1 MENFLVQT
9 FTIANHPVMRLKRE
23 FKEQYVRGVG
33 ECLCRLTRNDAATK
47 MVFEVWCV
55 SILGFNLPGAFA
67 YSDSYESV
75 RNALSFHRSGFAFI
89 TMRSA
94 FLFDCFYLLEKS
106 QQNIRSGAY
115 SFLLERA
122 HGYFVRKKLDY
133 TYAFFEGRNNGKQI
147 PAVLLSHRQRALSFA
162 NSKVKRVLIVATM
175 SAGKSTLVN
184 ALVGHKVSQVRATA
198 CTSIVH
204 RIYNKPVAE
213 GAVASLGRDGFLY
226 TDDYS
231 QLVSESV
238 EAIGVNFST
247 QLSKARICLLDTPGV
262 NYYGDKSHGELTRKM
277 IQENEYDVL
286 VLVLNAQQLAIED
299 EWGLIDFV
307 SKNCRRKVIGVLNQ
321 CDVFKASEDS
331 IEEALKCGRGMMS
344 QAGIQHPVVI
354 PVSAQAAFLSRQAAE
369 LGDTMDEEDA
379 FEYRRMAKKMA
390 KPYYDLLSY
399 LPDASKRMKTTSL
412 IERSGVPF
420 LERALLNA

>member
-1 MENFLVQT
+1 MEKFLVQT
-9 FTIANHPVMRLKRE
+9 FTITDHPIRRLKQYFRV
-23 FKEQYVRGVG
+23 QYVQGVG
-33 ECLCRLTRNDAATK
+33 ECLCHLTQNDATTK
-47 MVFEVWCV
+47 MVFEAWCV
-55 SILGFNLPGAFA
+55 SILGFNLLSAFTC
-67 YSDSYESV
+67 SIDWRSTK
-75 RNALSFHRSGFAFI
+75 RALSIHRSGFTFF
-89 TMRSA
+89 TMRNA
-94 FLFDCFYLLEKS
+94 FFFDCFYLLEKS
-106 QQNIRSGAY
+106 GQNIRSQAY
-115 SFLLERA
+115 AFLSEQVR
-122 HGYFVRKKLDY
+122 GYLVRKKLNY
-133 TYAFFEGRNNGKQI
+133 VYAFFEDMNNGNRI
-147 PAVLLSHRQRALSFA
+147 PNVLLQHRQADLRFA

-344 QAGIQHPVVI
+344 QAGIKNPVVI
-354 PVSAQAAFLSRQAAE
+354 PVSAHAAFLSRQAAE

-379 FEYRRMAKKMA
+379 FEYRQMAKKMA